1 MIVLPPGVHPNGAI
15 PALLDFGGVIRPST
29 GAKLLRLD
37 RGGNR
42 FRVAMTLPIR
52 HGEDGRRVVARLI
65 AAKSEGLK
73 VAYPLQ
79 GVDQG
84 NPMRADGSTF
94 RVDGAGQ
101 AGNTIVLRGGVPRY
115 AAKEGFWLTIHDG
128 DRNAQGYLHNVKVA
142 AMADGNGAVTLTIS
156 PNLRIP
162 FPDGAHVELAEPT
175 IEGLVESD
183 ISWELALAELVDSL
197 AFTIEEAE

>member
-1 MIVLPPGVHPNGAI
+1 MIVLPPGVHPNGAV

-42 FRVAMTLPIR
+42 FRAAMTLPVQEA
-52 HGEDGRRVVARLI
+52 EDARRIVARLI
-65 AAKSEGLK
+65 AAKSEGLR

-84 NPMRADGSTF
+84 SPYRADGSTF
-94 RVDGAGQ
+94 VVDGAGQ
-101 AGNTIVLRGGVPRY
+101 AGSSIALRGGVPGY

-128 DRNAQGYLHNVKVA
+128 SREAQGYLHNVKVA
-142 AMADGNGAVTLTIS
+142 SIADEDGALTLTVG

-175 IEGLVESD
+175 IEGLVDSD
-183 ISWELALAELVDSL
+183 ISWELALFGLVDNIN
-197 AFTIEEAE
+197 FTIEEAE